1 MIMISILGIKMA
13 SSRDGKSVQQWVDD
27 SIKSKPV
34 VVFSKT
40 YCPFCTMA
48 KVILEKK
55 FIIYLSA
62 DVFDANELCNINFY
76 SFKGLIET
84 SWNK

>member
-1 MIMISILGIKMA
+1 MILISILGIRMA
-13 SSRDGKSVQQWVDD
+13 ASRDGKSVQQWVDD

-48 KVILEKK
+48 KVIYEK
-55 FIIYLSA
+55 
-62 DVFDANELCNINFY
+62 NFY
-76 SFKGLIET
+76 YIFYRRHSR
-84 SWNK
+84 NQ

>member
-1 MIMISILGIKMA
+1 MA

-48 KVILEKK
+48 KVIYENGFYYISICTADIQETKK
-55 FIIYLSA
+55 LNNSIFVLR
-62 DVFDANELCNINFY
+62 
-76 SFKGLIET
+76 T
-84 SWNK
+84 H